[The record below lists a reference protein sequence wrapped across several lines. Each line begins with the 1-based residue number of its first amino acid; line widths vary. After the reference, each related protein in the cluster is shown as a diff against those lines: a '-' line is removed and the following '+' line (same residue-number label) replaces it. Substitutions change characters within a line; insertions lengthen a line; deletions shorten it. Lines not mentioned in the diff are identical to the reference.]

1 MNNELPQQVQH
12 QLAQLQQ
19 IQHQAQVIIGQKTK
33 MELMLRETEQA
44 QEELE
49 KLEKDAVV
57 YKGIGQLLIK
67 SEKTAVT
74 EDLAEKKEVLSVR
87 LKTLEKQEQKI
98 QEKFQQLQNQIRT
111 ALGQKEGAGGI

>member
-1 MNNELPQQVQH
+1 MSTELPPQIQH

-19 IQHQAQVIIGQKTK
+19 IQQQAQAIIGQKTK
-33 MELMLRETEQA
+33 MEIMLREIEQA

-49 KLEKDAVV
+49 KLEKDATV

-67 SEKTAVT
+67 SEKTAIK
-74 EDLAEKKEVLSVR
+74 EELAERKDAMSVR

-98 QEKFQQLQNQIRT
+98 QEKFQQLQNQLR
-111 ALGQKEGAGGI
+111 AVLAQKEGAG